1 MTRELE
7 ERRVICISLLEVFH
21 NWGGQEG
28 GTWRTLM
35 VPDQGLGEKGHP

>member
-35 VPDQGLGEKGHP
+35 VPDQRHGGQDNP